1 VSSLFSPIKFFR
13 SRLGALALPALLQP
27 LAAIAAEPSP
37 PPGVSFATMM
47 QTFAG
52 LALILGLFVGAA
64 WLLRRMNGGKSFA
77 ASNGPMRIVSSLP
90 VGARERIILLE
101 LEDTWLVVGIAPGEI
116 RTLHTLPRGSLPADS
131 QENGQFGQWLKQFRE
146 HPNDAKS

>member
-131 QENGQFGQWLKQFRE
+131 QENGQFGQWLKQFR
-146 HPNDAKS
+146 